1 MLMHTRT
8 QKHLNLQLTM
18 TNSTMMTMGTQTSR
32 AKEMLTLLKRLV
44 KNEYLYTE
52 EKIKEVKSQIRI
64 LEEEIS
70 AMEAKNSKGF
80 GK

>member
-1 MLMHTRT
+1 
-8 QKHLNLQLTM
+8 
-18 TNSTMMTMGTQTSR
+18 MTMGTQTSR
-32 AKEMLTLLKRLV
+32 AKQMLTLLKRLV

-52 EKIKEVKSQIRI
+52 EKMREVKSQIKI

>member
-1 MLMHTRT
+1 
-8 QKHLNLQLTM
+8 
-18 TNSTMMTMGTQTSR
+18 MGIQISR
-32 AKEMLTLLKRLV
+32 AKQMLTLLKRLV

-70 AMEAKNSKGF
+70 TMEAKNSKGF
-80 GK
+80 SK

>member
-1 MLMHTRT
+1 
-8 QKHLNLQLTM
+8 
-18 TNSTMMTMGTQTSR
+18 MGTQTSR

-52 EKIKEVKSQIRI
+52 EKMREVKSQIKI

-70 AMEAKNSKGF
+70 TMEAKNSKGF

>member
-1 MLMHTRT
+1 
-8 QKHLNLQLTM
+8 
-18 TNSTMMTMGTQTSR
+18 MGTQTSR

-52 EKIKEVKSQIRI
+52 EKIREVKSQIKI

-70 AMEAKNSKGF
+70 VMEAKNSKGF

>member
-1 MLMHTRT
+1 
-8 QKHLNLQLTM
+8 M

-52 EKIKEVKSQIRI
+52 EKMREVKSQIKI

>member
-1 MLMHTRT
+1 
-8 QKHLNLQLTM
+8 M
-18 TNSTMMTMGTQTSR
+18 TNSTMMSMGTQTSR
-32 AKEMLTLLKRLV
+32 AKELLTLLKRLV

-52 EKIKEVKSQIRI
+52 EKIREVKSQIKI

-70 AMEAKNSKGF
+70 TMEAKNSKGF

>member
-1 MLMHTRT
+1 
-8 QKHLNLQLTM
+8 M

-52 EKIKEVKSQIRI
+52 EKMREVRSQIKI

>member
-1 MLMHTRT
+1 
-8 QKHLNLQLTM
+8 M

-52 EKIKEVKSQIRI
+52 EKIREVKSQIKI

-70 AMEAKNSKGF
+70 VMEAKNSKGF

>member
-1 MLMHTRT
+1 
-8 QKHLNLQLTM
+8 M

-32 AKEMLTLLKRLV
+32 AKQMLTLLKRLV

-52 EKIKEVKSQIRI
+52 EKMREVRSQIKI

>member
-1 MLMHTRT
+1 
-8 QKHLNLQLTM
+8 M
-18 TNSTMMTMGTQTSR
+18 TNSTMMTMGIQTSR

-52 EKIKEVKSQIRI
+52 EKMREVKSQIKI

-70 AMEAKNSKGF
+70 AMESKNSKGF

>member
-1 MLMHTRT
+1 
-8 QKHLNLQLTM
+8 M

-32 AKEMLTLLKRLV
+32 AKQMLTLLKRLV
-44 KNEYLYTE
+44 KNEFLYSE
-52 EKIKEVKSQIRI
+52 EKIRQVKSQIRI